1 MTKVKKT
8 QKKYKTY
15 VIENIQGLANIRRIE
30 LILIDIAIIIL
41 SYFMISWLSSMEIS
55 SLRFN
60 G

>member
-15 VIENIQGLANIRRIE
+15 IIENIQGLANIRRIE
-30 LILIDIAIIIL
+30 LILIDIAIITL

>member
-30 LILIDIAIIIL
+30 LIRIDIAIITL

>member
-30 LILIDIAIIIL
+30 LILIDIAIITL